1 MLTLQA
7 IGVILLLAANAF
19 FVASEFA
26 LARLREERVQE
37 LLERG
42 VPGAR
47 ALEHAASRVQEYLM
61 ACQLGITISS
71 LGLGVVAGALIVRA
85 LDSINDGLA
94 YGLAFAGAFLVLT
107 LLHAVF
113 AELMP
118 RSAAV
123 SSTSRAALAVV
134 RPMRAFYLLTRPAVA
149 LSSRLG
155 GWVLSPFGV
164 APATEVGIAPLAE
177 GELRE
182 LLRQSREEGLI
193 DESDVQFA
201 EGVFTL
207 GNLEVKDVMVP
218 RPDVVALS
226 VALPTRECLASVV
239 DSPYTRYPV
248 YRGSVD
254 EIVGILHVRDLF
266 AALYDRPAEQVDVEA
281 LLRTPYVVPETK
293 DLAPLLGEFRKTN
306 QHMAIVV
313 DEYGTFS
320 GIVTLE
326 DLLEEIVGEI
336 EDEYDLPDASVENL
350 PNGRLRVH
358 GTFPIDDFNEQF
370 SLSLPQNG
378 YQTIGGFVFGR
389 LGRQPAAGDEVAAE
403 GASFRVLEVTGARID
418 RLEVEF
424 TPPPAG

>member
-1 MLTLQA
+1 MLALQV

-37 LLERG
+37 LMERG
-42 VPGAR
+42 APGAR

-61 ACQLGITISS
+61 ACQLGITMSS
-71 LGLGVVAGALIVRA
+71 LGLGVVAGSLIART
-85 LDSINDGLA
+85 LDSINDGPA

-155 GWVLSPFGV
+155 GWALSPFGV

-193 DESDVQFA
+193 DESDVQYA

-226 VALPTRECLASVV
+226 VALPTRACLAAVV

-248 YRGSVD
+248 YKGSVD

-266 AALYDRPAEQVDVEA
+266 AALYDRPAEQVDVQA

-424 TPPPAG
+424 TPPPSS

>member
-1 MLTLQA
+1 MLALQV
-7 IGVILLLAANAF
+7 IGVILLLGANAF

-47 ALEHAASRVQEYLM
+47 ALEHAVSRVQEYLM
-61 ACQLGITISS
+61 ACQLGITMCS
-71 LGLGVVAGALIVRA
+71 LGLGIVAGSLIARA
-85 LDSINDGLA
+85 LDPIGDAVA
-94 YGLAFAGAFLVLT
+94 YGLAFAGAFIVLT
-107 LLHAVF
+107 LLHAVCG
-113 AELMP
+113 ELMP

-123 SSTSRAALAVV
+123 SSSSRAALAVA
-134 RPMRAFYLLTRPAVA
+134 RPLRAFYLLTRPAVA
-149 LSSRLG
+149 LASRLG
-155 GWVLSPFGV
+155 GWALAPFGV
-164 APATEVGIAPLAE
+164 EPAREVGIAPLGE

-182 LLRQSREEGLI
+182 LLRHSRQEGLI
-193 DESDVQFA
+193 DASDVEYA

-281 LLRTPYVVPETK
+281 LLRDPYVVPETK

-306 QHMAIVV
+306 QHMAVVV

-336 EDEYDLPDASVENL
+336 EDEYDLPDASVERL

-358 GTFPIDDFNEQF
+358 GSFTIDDFNEQF
-370 SLSLPQNG
+370 SLDLPQNG

-389 LGRQPAAGDEVAAE
+389 LGRQPVEGDEVSTESAW
-403 GASFRVLEVTGARID
+403 FRVIEVTGSRID

-424 TPPPAG
+424 PSSPAS

>member
-1 MLTLQA
+1 MR
-7 IGVILLLAANAF
+7 AF
-19 FVASEFA
+19 FV
-26 LARLREERVQE
+26 
-37 LLERG
+37 
-42 VPGAR
+42 
-47 ALEHAASRVQEYLM
+47 
-61 ACQLGITISS
+61 
-71 LGLGVVAGALIVRA
+71 
-85 LDSINDGLA
+85 
-94 YGLAFAGAFLVLT
+94 
-107 LLHAVF
+107 
-113 AELMP
+113 
-118 RSAAV
+118 
-123 SSTSRAALAVV
+123 
-134 RPMRAFYLLTRPAVA
+134 LTRPAVA
-149 LSSRLG
+149 LCMRLG
-155 GWVLSPFGV
+155 ARVLSPFGV
-164 APATEVGIAPLAE
+164 DLAREVGIAPLAE

-193 DESDVQFA
+193 DQSDVEYA

-266 AALYDRPAEQVDVEA
+266 AALYDRPAEQVDVAA

-336 EDEYDLPDASVENL
+336 VDEYDLPDASVERL
-350 PNGRLRVH
+350 PNGRLRLH

-370 SLSLPQNG
+370 ALSLPQNG
-378 YQTIGGFVFGR
+378 YQTLGGYVFGQ
-389 LGRQPAAGDEVAAE
+389 LGRQPVEGDEVTAD
-403 GASFRVLEVTGARID
+403 GVWFRVIEVSGVRID

-424 TPPPAG
+424 SAPTSTASAA